1 MYILMRNL
9 ETKFVLVFSNI
20 TGLVINPLYDQ
31 VPLNSVYN
39 YYVILC
45 VCVGCVG
52 GDHGQGE
59 TLGFPSLFWYICGIS
74 YA

>member
-9 ETKFVLVFSNI
+9 ETKLVLVFSNI
-20 TGLVINPLYDQ
+20 TGLVINPLNGQ

-45 VCVGCVG
+45 VCVCLWGEG
-52 GDHGQGE
+52 GGGWNMIKD
-59 TLGFPSLFWYICGIS
+59 PSPFYIT
-74 YA
+74 

>member
-9 ETKFVLVFSNI
+9 ETKLVLVFSNI
-20 TGLVINPLYDQ
+20 TGLVINPLYGQ

-45 VCVGCVG
+45 VCLFVG
-52 GDHGQGE
+52 GGGGVLEPDKRPPPP
-59 TLGFPSLFWYICGIS
+59 FYIT
-74 YA
+74 